1 MKSKPPKPLLQMLL
15 VGHLTTGPAGRRRD
29 RSATHGNLANE
40 IHDLLAGF
48 AFERVPEFE
57 RAVDEGLELRIGV

>member
-1 MKSKPPKPLLQMLL
+1 MWSKKELIEKQARFW
-15 VGHLTTGPAGRRRD
+15 VTSGVRSCRRGD
-29 RSATHGNLANE
+29 DTHGNLANE

-57 RAVDEGLELRIGV
+57 RAVDERLELRIGV